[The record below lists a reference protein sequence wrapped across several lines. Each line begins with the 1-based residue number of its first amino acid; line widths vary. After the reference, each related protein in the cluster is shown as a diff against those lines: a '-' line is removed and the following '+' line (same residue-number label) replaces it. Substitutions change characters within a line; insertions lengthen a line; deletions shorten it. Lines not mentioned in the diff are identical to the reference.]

1 MEERIVKLVS
11 KITELGKDNI
21 PSIREK
27 RVNEALAIVAEI
39 IPSIEDYVQDEIDK
53 TMDEAKR
60 EVAVLEETI

>member
-1 MEERIVKLVS
+1 MEKRIEELVK
-11 KITELGKDNI
+11 KIMELGKDNI
-21 PSIREK
+21 PSIRSK

>member
-21 PSIREK
+21 PSIRSK

-39 IPSIEDYVQDEIDK
+39 IPSIEEYVQAEIDK
-53 TMDEAKR
+53 TMDEVKR
-60 EVAVLEETI
+60 EVAALEEKI